1 MKGLD
6 MFPEINPNIEE
17 IVRQQEA
24 IDPENVAVDITEKP
38 KRTPHTEIFVNK
50 GTKRVKKTKSRNT
63 VMNEEKDEI
72 NSPTLTIIEEDLESP
87 VKELNEL
94 SDETQL
100 KKKGGTTSK
109 RYSHIAK
116 AREKGLQKR
125 RANAAKRKE
134 LKELKKKEKEEER
147 ARRREATKE
156 RNRQKARARYQRL
169 KKEKETQNP
178 PKQELAPKII
188 KKKPTNMSYETFA
201 LYMNQYEKQKAVRQ
215 QKKKQVMKQQKPK
228 KPEPPPYHPKNY
240 PLAHLYNIPR
250 NRTFF

>member
-109 RYSHIAK
+109 RYSHLAK

-178 PKQELAPKII
+178 PKQELAPKTI